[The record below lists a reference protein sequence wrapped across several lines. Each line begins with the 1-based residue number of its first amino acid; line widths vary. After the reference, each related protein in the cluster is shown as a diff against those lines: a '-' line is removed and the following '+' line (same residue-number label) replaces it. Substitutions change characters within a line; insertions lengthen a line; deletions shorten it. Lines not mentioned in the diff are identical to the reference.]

1 MASHAVS
8 FAASAEPKSRRA
20 SRAPRASV
28 SARGGVGARVRSA
41 RRLAA
46 SASSDNASQPSWE
59 ELIERK
65 VDEDMRADIRDD
77 MWGWEPTKERV
88 LLVGVGGQRG
98 DERADEY
105 GMEASLEELGQLAE
119 TAGLEVVGTLTQRL
133 RAPHPG
139 TYIGKGKLAELRRAC
154 GLPTREE
161 LAAAERAADE
171 EDEWFEEE
179 DAPRTDAADDDAA
192 TVEDPDDDSWGE
204 RWDEESESKSERVM
218 RRELEASNEPTVDTV
233 VFDSEL
239 TPRQARNLSKVL
251 DDKVQIC
258 DRTMLILD
266 IFSQRARTAEGQ
278 LQVEMAQ
285 LEYQLPRLTRMWTHL
300 ERQAGG
306 AGGSGRVKGMGEK
319 QIEIDK
325 RLLRDRIVLL
335 RRKLDKVKTH
345 RELYRGRRAEAPVP
359 VVSLVGYTNAGKS
372 SLLNRLTA
380 AGVLSEDQLFA
391 TLDPTTRR
399 LPLAN
404 GKDVLVTDT
413 VGFIQRLPT
422 NLVAAFRATLEEIR
436 DSTLLLHV
444 VDASSPLAGAQVA
457 AVEAVLRDLGAEDIP
472 RVTVWNKVDAM
483 DEDADADVDVD
494 VDARDSGGGKIPDA
508 AEETSETGIEPVTRD
523 DVASAARAAGAVAV
537 SARTGFGVDELVA
550 TVQRELVRV
559 SLVRVELTVPY
570 TEGSVLGEIRKA
582 GVIEEEAYDEVG
594 TRVVAHVPFPMAR
607 RLQSRG
613 FATPRD
619 AKADAKAEAEAG
631 ADASAEEWVTGDANW
646 SEEEEEELT
655 RMLMEEEAA
664 AAAAEA
670 AFAAALE
677 VE

>member
-179 DAPRTDAADDDAA
+179 DAPRADAADDDAA

-204 RWDEESESKSERVM
+204 RWDEESELKSERVM

-404 GKDVLVTDT
+404 GKDILVTDT

-483 DEDADADVDVD
+483 DADADADVD

-508 AEETSETGIEPVTRD
+508 AEETSETGIEPATRD

-613 FATPRD
+613 FTTPRD
-619 AKADAKAEAEAG
+619 AKADAKAEADAG
-631 ADASAEEWVTGDANW
+631 ADASAEEGVTGDANW

-664 AAAAEA
+664 VAAAEA

>member
-613 FATPRD
+613 FTTPRD

-655 RMLMEEEAA
+655 QMLMEEEAA

>member
-204 RWDEESESKSERVM
+204 RWDEESELKSERVM

-404 GKDVLVTDT
+404 GKDILVTDT

-483 DEDADADVDVD
+483 DADADADVD

-613 FATPRD
+613 FTTPRD
-619 AKADAKAEAEAG
+619 ANADAKAEADAG
-631 ADASAEEWVTGDANW
+631 ADASAEEGVTGDANW

-664 AAAAEA
+664 VAAAEA

>member
-1 MASHAVS
+1 M
-8 FAASAEPKSRRA
+8 
-20 SRAPRASV
+20 
-28 SARGGVGARVRSA
+28 
-41 RRLAA
+41 
-46 SASSDNASQPSWE
+46 
-59 ELIERK
+59 
-65 VDEDMRADIRDD
+65 
-77 MWGWEPTKERV
+77 
-88 LLVGVGGQRG
+88 
-98 DERADEY
+98 
-105 GMEASLEELGQLAE
+105 
-119 TAGLEVVGTLTQRL
+119 
-133 RAPHPG
+133 
-139 TYIGKGKLAELRRAC
+139 
-154 GLPTREE
+154 
-161 LAAAERAADE
+161 
-171 EDEWFEEE
+171 
-179 DAPRTDAADDDAA
+179 
-192 TVEDPDDDSWGE
+192 
-204 RWDEESESKSERVM
+204 
-218 RRELEASNEPTVDTV
+218 
-233 VFDSEL
+233 
-239 TPRQARNLSKVL
+239 
-251 DDKVQIC
+251 
-258 DRTMLILD
+258 
-266 IFSQRARTAEGQ
+266 
-278 LQVEMAQ
+278 EMAQ

-494 VDARDSGGGKIPDA
+494 ARDSGGGKIPDA

-537 SARTGFGVDELVA
+537 SARA
-550 TVQRELVRV
+550 R
-559 SLVRVELTVPY
+559 
-570 TEGSVLGEIRKA
+570 GSAWTNSSPRSNA
-582 GVIEEEAYDEVG
+582 
-594 TRVVAHVPFPMAR
+594 
-607 RLQSRG
+607 SS
-613 FATPRD
+613 FACR
-619 AKADAKAEAEAG
+619 
-631 ADASAEEWVTGDANW
+631 SCEW
-646 SEEEEEELT
+646 S
-655 RMLMEEEAA
+655 
-664 AAAAEA
+664 
-670 AFAAALE
+670 
-677 VE
+677 

>member
-179 DAPRTDAADDDAA
+179 DAPRADAADDDAA

-204 RWDEESESKSERVM
+204 RWDEESELKSERVM

-404 GKDVLVTDT
+404 GKDILVTDT

-483 DEDADADVDVD
+483 DADADADVD

-508 AEETSETGIEPVTRD
+508 AEETSETGIEPATRD

-613 FATPRD
+613 FTTPRD
-619 AKADAKAEAEAG
+619 AKADAKAEADAG
-631 ADASAEEWVTGDANW
+631 ADASAEEGVTGDANW

>member
-8 FAASAEPKSRRA
+8 FAASAEPKSRGA

-179 DAPRTDAADDDAA
+179 DAPRADAADDDAA

-204 RWDEESESKSERVM
+204 RWDEESELKSERVM

-483 DEDADADVDVD
+483 DADADVD

-508 AEETSETGIEPVTRD
+508 AEETSETGIEPATRD

-613 FATPRD
+613 FTTPRD
-619 AKADAKAEAEAG
+619 ANADAKAEADAG
-631 ADASAEEWVTGDANW
+631 ADASAEEGVTGDANW

-664 AAAAEA
+664 VAAAEA

>member
-613 FATPRD
+613 FTTPRD

-646 SEEEEEELT
+646 SGEEEEELT

>member
-1 MASHAVS
+1 M
-8 FAASAEPKSRRA
+8 
-20 SRAPRASV
+20 
-28 SARGGVGARVRSA
+28 
-41 RRLAA
+41 
-46 SASSDNASQPSWE
+46 
-59 ELIERK
+59 
-65 VDEDMRADIRDD
+65 
-77 MWGWEPTKERV
+77 
-88 LLVGVGGQRG
+88 
-98 DERADEY
+98 
-105 GMEASLEELGQLAE
+105 
-119 TAGLEVVGTLTQRL
+119 
-133 RAPHPG
+133 
-139 TYIGKGKLAELRRAC
+139 
-154 GLPTREE
+154 
-161 LAAAERAADE
+161 
-171 EDEWFEEE
+171 
-179 DAPRTDAADDDAA
+179 
-192 TVEDPDDDSWGE
+192 
-204 RWDEESESKSERVM
+204 
-218 RRELEASNEPTVDTV
+218 
-233 VFDSEL
+233 
-239 TPRQARNLSKVL
+239 
-251 DDKVQIC
+251 
-258 DRTMLILD
+258 
-266 IFSQRARTAEGQ
+266 
-278 LQVEMAQ
+278 
-285 LEYQLPRLTRMWTHL
+285 
-300 ERQAGG
+300 
-306 AGGSGRVKGMGEK
+306 KGMGEK

-494 VDARDSGGGKIPDA
+494 ARDSGGGKIPDA

-613 FATPRD
+613 FTTPRD

-646 SEEEEEELT
+646 S
-655 RMLMEEEAA
+655 RRRRKS
-664 AAAAEA
+664 
-670 AFAAALE
+670 
-677 VE
+677 